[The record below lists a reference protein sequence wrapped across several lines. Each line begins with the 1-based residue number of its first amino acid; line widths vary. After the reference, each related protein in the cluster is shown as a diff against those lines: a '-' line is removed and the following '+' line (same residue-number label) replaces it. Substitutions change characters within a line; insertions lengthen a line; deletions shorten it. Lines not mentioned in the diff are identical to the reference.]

1 MEESIRN
8 TRLFSGKIIDVEKH
22 DVRLTDGTHS
32 TREVVRHAGAA
43 GVIPLDG
50 KNVVLVKQY
59 RFPIG
64 EYLLEIPAGRLD
76 PGEDPADCARRE
88 LLEETG
94 YSIKEHKLMTLLYS
108 SPGFTDERIYLY
120 YAVVEKVAEPTPDT
134 GEFLETVIV
143 PLDEALEMVRS
154 QRICDAKTISAL
166 LFYET
171 LIRRRKSNDQS

>member
-1 MEESIRN
+1 MEESIRS

-22 DVRLTDGTHS
+22 DVRLIDGTRG
-32 TREVVRHAGAA
+32 TREVVRHVGAA
-43 GVIPLDG
+43 GVLPLDG
-50 KNVVLVKQY
+50 ENVVLVKQY

-76 PGEDPADCARRE
+76 PGENPADCARRE

-94 YSIKEHKLMTLLYS
+94 YNIKEHKLMTLFCS
-108 SPGFTDERIYLY
+108 SPGFTDEIIYLY
-120 YAVVEKVAEPTPDT
+120 CAEVEKVADPAPDA
-134 GEFLETVIV
+134 GEFLETVI
-143 PLDEALEMVRS
+143 LSLNEALEMVRS
-154 QRICDAKTISAL
+154 QTIRDGKTISAL